1 MAGAHATY
9 FNFTNTIFNW
19 VERRLNTILLL
30 AALIFIISIVGFNR
44 LTVEN
49 KFIDY
54 FKSSSEIYKGL
65 SLIDKKLGGTA
76 TLDIII
82 NAPEILQEDE

>member
-1 MAGAHATY
+1 M
-9 FNFTNTIFNW
+9 
-19 VERRLNTILLL
+19 
-30 AALIFIISIVGFNR
+30 
-44 LTVEN
+44 TVEN

-82 NAPEILQEDE
+82 NAPEILQEDEYSFDDGFDDDFGEEFNNELKNQGYWFTTENLIF